1 MPMDFSAS
9 LVLLILQQYLV
20 TENEMFL
27 CQSVSLLTYRLL
39 WSAAAAE
46 VFTASFSFIL
56 ISVFGSD
63 SWRLLVYYYCFLS
76 VLSHSTL
83 K

>member
-27 CQSVSLLTYRLL
+27 CQSVSLLTYRL

-46 VFTASFSFIL
+46 VFTASFSVIL

-63 SWRLLVYYYCFLS
+63 SWRLLVYYYYFLS